1 MLDAAYRDALDLA
14 VTGGG
19 ECLQNPGSG
28 ERVGGAVV
36 PFADAMTAKHELP
49 RLLQNPRPA
58 HLVLKDGTVFAGW
71 AAGAAAVIE
80 GEVVFNT
87 SMTGYQEMLTD
98 PSYHGQILTLTT
110 SHVGQVGVNPADA
123 ESDRIW
129 ARALVVQ
136 DLDCDP
142 SSWRAVGGFEQWLE
156 ENDLAVGWGF
166 DTRAVVRHIRTAGA
180 VPGLLITDGTPP
192 SKLAD
197 RAAKARGTDGC
208 DLAREVACTR
218 AYEWNEGP
226 WRSPSHRDPV
236 TTGDGVRVAVVDYG
250 VKRSILRRLVAEG
263 LKVTVVP
270 PTSSAADLIGGGYGG
285 VLLSNGPGDPAAVA
299 GAQEVIAELVGRI
312 PILGIC
318 MGCQLLGLALG
329 GRTVKLPYGH
339 HGGNHP
345 VRELAT
351 GRVLVTSQN
360 HNYVVQESSLPREVE
375 VTHINLTD
383 GTLEGLSLPR
393 AGVDAVQ
400 FHPEAS
406 PGPND
411 AIGLF
416 AKFAERCRERK

>member
-1 MLDAAYRDALDLA
+1 
-14 VTGGG
+14 
-19 ECLQNPGSG
+19 
-28 ERVGGAVV
+28 
-36 PFADAMTAKHELP
+36 MTAKTNLP
-49 RLLQNPRPA
+49 RLLQYPRPA
-58 HLVLKDGTVFAGW
+58 HLVLKDGTSFAGR
-71 AAGAAAVIE
+71 AAGAAAVVE

-87 SMTGYQEMLTD
+87 AMTGYQEMLTD

-110 SHVGQVGVNPADA
+110 SHVGQVGVNADDT

-129 ARALVVQ
+129 ARALIVQ
-136 DLDCDP
+136 DLDVEP
-142 SSWRAVGGFEQWLE
+142 SSWRAEGSFENWLE
-156 ENDLAVGWGF
+156 KNHLAVGWGF
-166 DTRAVVRHIRTAGA
+166 DTRAIVRHVRTAGA

-192 SKLAD
+192 EHLAGH
-197 RAAKARGTDGC
+197 AAKTHGTDGR
-208 DLAREVACTR
+208 DLAREVACTER
-218 AYEWNEGP
+218 YEWTGGP
-226 WRSPSHRDPV
+226 WLSPSHPAFAARSDRP
-236 TTGDGVRVAVVDYG
+236 RVAVIDYG

-263 LKVTVVP
+263 CHVQVVP
-270 PTSSAADLIGGGYGG
+270 PTTTASDLTSGGFDG
-285 VLLSNGPGDPAAVA
+285 VLLSNGPGDPAAVE
-299 GAQEVIAELVGRI
+299 GAQEVIADLVGRL
-312 PILGIC
+312 PILGVC

-329 GRTVKLPYGH
+329 GRTVKLPFGH

-416 AKFAERCRERK
+416 QRFANRCRGAES

>member
-1 MLDAAYRDALDLA
+1 M
-14 VTGGG
+14 VH
-19 ECLQNPGSG
+19 S
-28 ERVGGAVV
+28 
-36 PFADAMTAKHELP
+36 ADAMTANPNLP
-49 RLLQNPRPA
+49 RLLRRPRPA
-58 HLVLKDGTVFAGW
+58 HLVLKDGTSFAGW
-71 AAGAAAVIE
+71 AAGAAAIVE

-87 SMTGYQEMLTD
+87 AMTGYQEMLTD

-110 SHVGQVGVNPADA
+110 SHVGQVGVNPDDA

-129 ARALVVQ
+129 ARALIVQ
-136 DLDCDP
+136 DLDVEP
-142 SSWRAVGGFEQWLE
+142 SSWRAESSFENWLE
-156 ENDLAVGWGF
+156 ENDVAVGWGF
-166 DTRAVVRHIRTAGA
+166 DTRAIVRHVRTAGA

-192 SKLAD
+192 RDLVG
-197 RAAKARGTDGC
+197 RAAKTHGTDGR
-208 DLAREVACTR
+208 DLAREVACTDG
-218 AYEWNEGP
+218 YEWTGGP
-226 WRSPSHRDPV
+226 WLSPSHPAQAAN
-236 TTGDGVRVAVVDYG
+236 GDRPRVAVIDYG

-263 LKVTVVP
+263 CQVQVVP
-270 PTSSAADLIGGGYGG
+270 PTTTASNLTSGGFDG
-285 VLLSNGPGDPAAVA
+285 VLLSNGPGDPAAVE
-299 GAQEVIAELVGRI
+299 GAQAVIAELVGRV

-411 AIGLF
+411 ATALF
-416 AKFAERCRERK
+416 QRFADRCRGAES

>member
-1 MLDAAYRDALDLA
+1 
-14 VTGGG
+14 
-19 ECLQNPGSG
+19 
-28 ERVGGAVV
+28 
-36 PFADAMTAKHELP
+36 MTANSNLP

-58 HLVLKDGTVFAGW
+58 HLVLKDGTVFEGW
-71 AAGAAAVIE
+71 AAGEPAVVD

-136 DLDCDP
+136 DLDLEP
-142 SSWRAVGGFEQWLE
+142 SSWRAEDGAERWLE
-156 ENDLAVGWGF
+156 KRGIAVGWGF
-166 DTRAVVRHIRTAGA
+166 DTRAIVRHVRTAGA

-192 SKLAD
+192 EELMQ
-197 RAAKARGTDGC
+197 RAAAAQGTDGR
-208 DLAREVACTR
+208 DFTSDVACDEPYR
-218 AYEWNEGP
+218 WSEPP
-226 WRSPSHRDPV
+226 WRSASHPEQAA
-236 TTGDGVRVAVVDYG
+236 TKGTVRVAVVDYG

-263 LKVTVVP
+263 FTVDVVP
-270 PTSSAADLIGGGYGG
+270 PTTAAAELTTGGFDG
-285 VLLSNGPGDPAAVA
+285 VLLSNGPGDPAAVE
-299 GAQEVIAELVGRI
+299 GAQEVIADLIGRV

-345 VRELAT
+345 VRELAS

-393 AGVDAVQ
+393 AGVEAVQ

-411 AIGLF
+411 SLELF
-416 AKFAERCRERK
+416 QRFADRCREAKA